1 MHRSSWE
8 GEVEQIF
15 QVDREQV
22 EMGTRRI
29 RRRQGME
36 GEYWEDVWEAMWKP
50 SDVETPWNL

>member
-8 GEVEQIF
+8 REVEQIL
-15 QVDREQV
+15 QVDWEQV
-22 EMGTRRI
+22 GMGTGMI

-50 SDVETPWNL
+50 SAVETPCNL